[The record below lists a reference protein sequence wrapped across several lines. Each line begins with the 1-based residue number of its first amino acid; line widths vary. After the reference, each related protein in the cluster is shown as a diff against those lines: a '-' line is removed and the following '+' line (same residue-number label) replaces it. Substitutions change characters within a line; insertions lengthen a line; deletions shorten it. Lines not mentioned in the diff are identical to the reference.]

1 MRPFLAHRGW
11 EPRSKEGLDS
21 GSVGVEGLAA
31 RGKPRVGAPGENS
44 GSGAGA
50 VAARARDRDGTRP
63 TVATEMSHRGCEN
76 LTHRAVPFG
85 LDASPEA
92 LLVYISEWHRQAL
105 PAIHTK
111 EVEHTEL
118 SFWQAWEN

>member
-31 RGKPRVGAPGENS
+31 RGKPRVGAPGGNS
-44 GSGAGA
+44 RSGAGA

-63 TVATEMSHRGCEN
+63 TVATEMSHRGCEK
-76 LTHRAVPFG
+76 LTHRAVPFVPDPSSATARSRPSG
-85 LDASPEA
+85 D
-92 LLVYISEWHRQAL
+92 
-105 PAIHTK
+105 
-111 EVEHTEL
+111 
-118 SFWQAWEN
+118 

>member
-31 RGKPRVGAPGENS
+31 RGKPRVGAPGQNS

-63 TVATEMSHRGCEN
+63 TVATEMSHRGCEK
-76 LTHRAVPFG
+76 LTHRAVPFDPDPFLTPDAGRHG
-85 LDASPEA
+85 LAVGGKGQPPEG
-92 LLVYISEWHRQAL
+92 
-105 PAIHTK
+105 
-111 EVEHTEL
+111 
-118 SFWQAWEN
+118 

>member
-31 RGKPRVGAPGENS
+31 RGKPRVGAPGGNS
-44 GSGAGA
+44 RSGAGA

-63 TVATEMSHRGCEN
+63 TVATEMSHRGCEK
-76 LTHRAVPFG
+76 LTHRAVPFRPGPLGG
-85 LDASPEA
+85 LNRG
-92 LLVYISEWHRQAL
+92 LR
-105 PAIHTK
+105 PAVRPA
-111 EVEHTEL
+111 EG
-118 SFWQAWEN
+118 

>member
-31 RGKPRVGAPGENS
+31 RGKPRVGAPGGNS
-44 GSGAGA
+44 RSGAGA

-63 TVATEMSHRGCEN
+63 TVATEMSHRGCEK
-76 LTHRAVPFG
+76 LTHRAVPFHT
-85 LDASPEA
+85 APSCP
-92 LLVYISEWHRQAL
+92 LLRTGPHSAQ
-105 PAIHTK
+105 PADQ
-111 EVEHTEL
+111 EHPVPRYSAPL
-118 SFWQAWEN
+118 LACSAP